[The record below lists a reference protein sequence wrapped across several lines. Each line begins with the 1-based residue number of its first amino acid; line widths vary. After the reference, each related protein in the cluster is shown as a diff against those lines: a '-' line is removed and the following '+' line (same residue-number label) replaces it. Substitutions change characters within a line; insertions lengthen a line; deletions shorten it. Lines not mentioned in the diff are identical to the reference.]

1 MNANAPISLVAA
13 SYGTRQRAVEDF
25 ESVWDARRA
34 GTFHHTAVALL
45 RRNVVDGVDVERHSS
60 TAEHLLWGGARPGGA
75 LFVLVPAA
83 GVRMFAGVG
92 LDGAGALV
100 YPFRRH
106 ADPDGLAA
114 GARLLREGN
123 AALVVV
129 GVNRRAEV
137 LAPLLRQA
145 QRCAWVDLPWGDL
158 EEELSRDLVSQSS
171 GLVRI
176 ASCPPASPLL
186 GRPQ

>member
-45 RRNVVDGVDVERHSS
+45 RRTVVDTVDVERSNS
-60 TAEHLLWGGARPGGA
+60 TAEHLLWGGALLGGA

-83 GVRMFAGVG
+83 GVRLFADVG

-100 YPFRRH
+100 YHFRRH
-106 ADPDGLAA
+106 ADPDGLAT
-114 GARLLREGN
+114 GARLLSEGQTG
-123 AALVVV
+123 LVVV
-129 GVNRRAEV
+129 TVNRSGEV
-137 LAPLLRQA
+137 VAPLLRHA
-145 QRCAWVDLPWGDL
+145 QRCAWLDLPWGDL
-158 EEELSRDLVSQSS
+158 EEELSRDLATQGSVLTRELTAV
-171 GLVRI
+171 G
-176 ASCPPASPLL
+176 
-186 GRPQ
+186 